1 MHNVRW
7 LVLVA
12 CTGVMTMLGTLYSWS
27 LFSEVLSR
35 GLGWPHTVSVAA
47 FSCAVFFVGLG
58 AMVGGRWQDKAGPRA
73 VTLTGVALW
82 GAGNLLA
89 GIGTVALGPFWLYLT
104 YGVIGGFG
112 VGLGYVTPVTTAI
125 KWFPDRPGLAGGIVA
140 MGFGSGSIVYN
151 LLLSAIPSLSN
162 SAASGATVVGSHDAV
177 RAALDTLTWSGVV
190 LLALGCACAQFVTN
204 PPAHEQTNVTRHA
217 HEASFTTA
225 QMLHT
230 PQFFLL
236 WLMFFANVAAGI
248 LLIANVLPIMQE
260 QMHATPR
267 LAARVYAATA
277 VANAAGRFVWGCIS
291 DKIGLN
297 STFIMLFAVQAI
309 AFFFISG
316 LHELSWLACAFGVIF
331 LCFGGG
337 FGVMPSFNRRYFGSS
352 HLGANYGVLLTAW
365 GCAGIA
371 GPLMAARIA
380 DIAGSFSQA
389 LRIEALL
396 LVAAML
402 LPCLIRAPHRSRPE
416 RDVPS
421 CPDMASTALPA
432 TASRSFE

>member
-1 MHNVRW
+1 MHNARW

-12 CTGVMTMLGTLYSWS
+12 CTCVMTMLGTLYSWS
-27 LFSEVLSR
+27 MFSEVLGS
-35 GLGWPHTVSVAA
+35 GFGWPHTVSVAA

-58 AMVGGRWQDKAGPRA
+58 AMIGGRWQDKAGPRA
-73 VTLTGVALW
+73 VTLIGVVLW

-89 GIGTVALGPFWLYLT
+89 GIGTAALGPLWLYLT
-104 YGVIGGFG
+104 YGVVGGFG

-151 LLLSAIPSLSN
+151 LIVSAVPSLPGT
-162 SAASGATVVGSHDAV
+162 AAGGAAIAGSHDAV
-177 RAALDTLTWSGVV
+177 HAALNTLTWSGVA
-190 LLALGCACAQFVTN
+190 LLAFGSACASFVTN
-204 PPAHEQTNVTRHA
+204 PPAQEWTNVTRNA
-217 HEASFTTA
+217 NEASFTTA

-260 QMHATPR
+260 QVHATPR

-277 VANAAGRFVWGCIS
+277 IANAAGRFVWGYIS

-297 STFIMLFAVQAI
+297 STFAMLFAVQAI
-309 AFFFISG
+309 AFFFIG
-316 LHELSWLACAFGVIF
+316 GVHELSWLAVAFGAIF

-337 FGVMPSFNRRYFGSS
+337 FGVMPSFNTRYFGTA
-352 HLGANYGVLLTAW
+352 HIGANYGMLLTAW

-380 DIAGSFSQA
+380 DVAGSFSQA
-389 LRIEALL
+389 LRIEAVL

-402 LPCLIRAPHRSRPE
+402 LPCLIRAPRKSGPQ
-416 RDVPS
+416 RDSQARADIAGTVMS
-421 CPDMASTALPA
+421 A
-432 TASRSFE
+432 TASRSFK